1 MKVRAIVTTLFLC
14 VAIVLAAHRASA
26 QVTTAAIHGTVTDP
40 AGAVIPNAEITV
52 LNTSTGISTKTTSD
66 NGGYFKLSQ
75 LQIGGPYTVT
85 VESQGFASFA
95 AKGIQL
101 NVNDDRE
108 IPAKLTVGSTAHTV
122 EVTVAT
128 AQVETAET
136 QLKTDV
142 LSDTITQMPLL
153 GRDATTLQK
162 SAPGVVE
169 AADRFGGFS
178 ANGAQIEQNSYLL
191 DGADVNDSAIQVE
204 GVAVNPD
211 AVGELA
217 IVTSTINPEYSRN
230 SGAIVNQALK
240 TGTNS
245 FHGNG
250 FEFYRDTFLNT
261 RSFFNPVGSKP
272 PIHQNVYGG
281 TFGGPIFKNKLFFF
295 TAYQGAKSGLASTT
309 QTQVF
314 SNSQR
319 NGDFSADINNATGFP
334 NSHILVFGFYC
345 FLF

>member
-1 MKVRAIVTTLFLC
+1 MKVRAIVTTLCLC
-14 VAIVLAAHRASA
+14 VAFAVASQLSFA

-40 AGAVIPNAEITV
+40 AGAVIPNAAITA
-52 LNTSTGISTKTTSD
+52 LNTSTGIATKTRSD
-66 NGGYFKLSQ
+66 NKGYFKLSQ

-85 VESQGFASFA
+85 VESQGFSSFA

-108 IPAKLTVGSTAHTV
+108 VPAKLAIGSTAQTV
-122 EVTVAT
+122 EVTVAS
-128 AQVETAET
+128 AQVETSET
-136 QLKTDV
+136 QLKTDL

-153 GRDATTLQK
+153 GRDATALQK

-230 SGAIVNQALK
+230 SGAIINQALK

-261 RSFFNPVGSKP
+261 RSFFDQGGAP

-281 TFGGPIFKNKLFFF
+281 TFGGPLSETSYSSLPLTREPK
-295 TAYQGAKSGLASTT
+295 AG
-309 QTQVF
+309 
-314 SNSQR
+314 
-319 NGDFSADINNATGFP
+319 
-334 NSHILVFGFYC
+334 
-345 FLF
+345 